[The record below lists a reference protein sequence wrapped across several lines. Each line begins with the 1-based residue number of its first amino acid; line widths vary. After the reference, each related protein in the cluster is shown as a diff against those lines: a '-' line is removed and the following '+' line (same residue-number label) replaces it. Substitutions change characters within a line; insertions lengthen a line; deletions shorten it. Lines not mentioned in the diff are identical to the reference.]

1 MKKWFIANE
10 KIVSLFITIIFGVFS
25 LFLVCRQ
32 IEISEHQN
40 EISQKQI
47 ELSEQLA
54 KFEERKFYF
63 EVADKWED
71 YLNEMYDKIKDYDT
85 HLWQIDIKIQN
96 NEKVEGEYWLRNYV
110 NLFEDIGDKYCSKK
124 ILQDDLRAILKNTL
138 WYVCFNQQIEK
149 KYPTGKNWFYNIC
162 TQFYPESILWKKAV
176 SENCKILP
184 ESMFE

>member
-63 EVADKWED
+63 EVADK
-71 YLNEMYDKIKDYDT
+71 
-85 HLWQIDIKIQN
+85 
-96 NEKVEGEYWLRNYV
+96 
-110 NLFEDIGDKYCSKK
+110 
-124 ILQDDLRAILKNTL
+124 
-138 WYVCFNQQIEK
+138 
-149 KYPTGKNWFYNIC
+149 
-162 TQFYPESILWKKAV
+162 
-176 SENCKILP
+176 
-184 ESMFE
+184 